1 MRRFLSVV
9 GVLYAFA
16 SVLHAQ
22 ADRTTFGQV
31 LLPHAHDS
39 VPVPGIRILLHR
51 IGRANQ
57 GPIDSVVADAAG
69 RFRFR
74 FKPDTNAMYLLS
86 ARYGG
91 VEYFS
96 PPVGTGPAADT
107 ALRLVVYDTSSTA
120 PVAVQ
125 ARNIVV
131 PRPGQDGSRAILELI
146 ILKNTGL
153 VARVAPDSAHP
164 SWTLGLPPLT
174 GAMEVGESD
183 FSPDAVIHAGDSVK
197 LVAPLT
203 PGQKQLTLQ
212 YQVVPTHGRL
222 EFPIGPAAVAVN
234 LLVEERDAQVRG
246 GTLTLVDS
254 QVVQGRSFRRW
265 TGQVPAGGW
274 NVHTARLGR
283 PFLNRGVPYNF
294 RRYDLPF
301 LHWLAWTGRQ
311 VDVLSDADLD
321 SVRNANRLRESYD
334 LIVFPGH
341 HEYVTTHEYDV
352 VEGYRNLG
360 GNLAFLSAN
369 NFFWRV
375 VKHGDLIEKTEQW
388 RELGRPEAA
397 LIGVQYRGNDRGE
410 HRGAWV
416 AREPSAAPWLFAG
429 TGLKDGSTFGEGGI
443 EIDETTADSPPGVQV
458 LAQIPDLFG
467 PGFTAQMTYYE
478 TPAGAKV
485 FAAGAFRFVGSIL
498 DDPIVTTMMGNLWAR
513 LARP

>member
-1 MRRFLSVV
+1 M
-9 GVLYAFA
+9 
-16 SVLHAQ
+16 
-22 ADRTTFGQV
+22 
-31 LLPHAHDS
+31 
-39 VPVPGIRILLHR
+39 
-51 IGRANQ
+51 
-57 GPIDSVVADAAG
+57 VADAAG

-265 TGQVPAGGW
+265 TGQVPAGGGVVVRVPEADRLASAQIVAALVAAVALVLGLASW
-274 NVHTARLGR
+274 RLLRRQPRGATPESPDRLLDVIAALDARYLGREAETPPEQWQAYEAERARL
-283 PFLNRGVPYNF
+283 
-294 RRYDLPF
+294 
-301 LHWLAWTGRQ
+301 
-311 VDVLSDADLD
+311 
-321 SVRNANRLRESYD
+321 
-334 LIVFPGH
+334 
-341 HEYVTTHEYDV
+341 
-352 VEGYRNLG
+352 
-360 GNLAFLSAN
+360 
-369 NFFWRV
+369 
-375 VKHGDLIEKTEQW
+375 K
-388 RELGRPEAA
+388 AA
-397 LIGVQYRGNDRGE
+397 LE
-410 HRGAWV
+410 ATL
-416 AREPSAAPWLFAG
+416 AEA
-429 TGLKDGSTFGEGGI
+429 
-443 EIDETTADSPPGVQV
+443 SP
-458 LAQIPDLFG
+458 
-467 PGFTAQMTYYE
+467 T
-478 TPAGAKV
+478 
-485 FAAGAFRFVGSIL
+485 R
-498 DDPIVTTMMGNLWAR
+498 
-513 LARP
+513 